1 MKRSAIIGILAVI
14 PILAIVTLLDARPW
28 RDWKGSGGWGHKSD
42 YQRMYKPQTIVTV
55 KGIVEEVEQIIPI
68 TGMCSGI
75 HLKLKTD
82 SEVKSIH
89 LGPSW
94 FIERQYIKIE
104 KGDAVEVTG
113 SKIEYKGEPVVI
125 AAEIKK
131 EDSILKLRDENGYPR
146 WSGSRRR
153 KRRRG
158 R

>member
-1 MKRSAIIGILAVI
+1 MKRSLIIGILAVFTVA
-14 PILAIVTLLDARPW
+14 AIMTLSDARPW

-42 YQRMYKPQTIVTV
+42 YQRMYKPQIIATV
-55 KGIVEEVEQIIPI
+55 KGVVEEVEQIIPI

-82 SEVKSIH
+82 SEVKSVH

-94 FIERQYIKIE
+94 FIERQDIKIE
-104 KGDAVEVTG
+104 KDDVIEVEG
-113 SKIEYKGEPVVI
+113 SKIEYKGEPVII

-131 EDSILKLRDENGYPR
+131 EDVVLKLRDEDGYPW

-153 KRRRG
+153 RRRG